1 MPVEFGLSQKD
12 ISDKQF
18 LYLLK
23 KGNPSAKILL
33 LERYRN
39 KPSKKIK
46 LQRQIRQLDE

>member
-23 KGNPSAKILL
+23 KENLSKNSSFGKIP
-33 LERYRN
+33 
-39 KPSKKIK
+39 K
-46 LQRQIRQLDE
+46 

>member
-33 LERYRN
+33 LE
-39 KPSKKIK
+39 KKGPGPGPGPPP
-46 LQRQIRQLDE
+46 

>member
-23 KGNPSAKILL
+23 KGNTSAKILL
-33 LERYRN
+33 WKDTEIN
-39 KPSKKIK
+39 QQKN
-46 LQRQIRQLDE
+46 